1 MRLVLDLLVPG
12 IIAGVSCYGMA
23 KKVDVYEAL
32 LQGGG
37 QGAGDPPADPAGPG
51 DAADRGGHARAS
63 GALDLAAQALGPV
76 LEKVGI
82 PRRRWASWWCGPSA
96 GAALGVG
103 SGLSPPMA
111 RTRRWGRTAAVMLGS
126 TETTFLYHRRL
137 LRRGGDQADP
147 LRRPRRP
154 VRGSGGIL
162 FSPASRCGCSSGE
175 WKPGGGLWYNGR
187 QAGAEAVASALR
199 REILFQ
205 FLVELS
211 DAAAPGQVLDGPN
224 PRENRQVNQEVPQDA
239 PQAVLHPVG
248 QVGDGGAWPGSRS
261 GKYTPSA

>member
-1 MRLVLDLLVPG
+1 MQLVLDLLVPG

-51 DAADRGGHARAS
+51 DAADRGGHAPGLRGPGS
-63 GALDLAAQALGPV
+63 GGPGPGAGAG
-76 LEKVGI
+76 EGGHSPETVGLMVVRPI
-82 PRRRWASWWCGPSA
+82 SGS
-96 GAALGVG
+96 AALGVG
-103 SGLSPPMA
+103 SELITTYGPDSA
-111 RTRRWGRTAAVMLGS
+111 VGRTAAVMLGS
-126 TETTFLYHRRL
+126 TETTFYTIAVYFGAAGIKRTRYAVPAALCADLAGFFFRQPHGAAV
-137 LRRGGDQADP
+137 LRVSGNRGRIVVQWQ
-147 LRRPRRP
+147 
-154 VRGSGGIL
+154 
-162 FSPASRCGCSSGE
+162 ASR
-175 WKPGGGLWYNGR
+175 
-187 QAGAEAVASALR
+187 AEAVASALR

-224 PRENRQVNQEVPQDA
+224 PRENRQVDQEVPQDA

-261 GKYTPSA
+261 GNTPPSA